1 MTARTRSPLTLALLA
16 AAAVTMLSAAFAL
29 ASTGVYY
36 DDDLAH
42 YMIARFA
49 WRHPELFL
57 NTWGRPSFTIL
68 YAPAAALGFVPARLF
83 SALLAGATAL
93 AAAHLAQLHGV
104 QRGWLAALLTG
115 AQPELLRQGFSTLTE
130 LVFAL
135 LLALGL
141 IAARR
146 ERWVWLALAAGWL
159 PLARYESLPL
169 VAIFGVLLL
178 LKGQWRLLPLLA
190 LPLLAQN
197 SFYALREGNPALL
210 LFPLDQALGVRANAP
225 SFDYGTGDP
234 LYYLHRAP
242 LAFGPAIFALAC
254 LGMARVRPGLLL
266 LSVLTMLAV
275 LSLTYWLLPGAG
287 VAGYIRHLAM
297 VAPAVGV
304 LAAIGLERIA
314 APLAQARAPGWLVPL
329 LGVGLALWLGLRNM
343 YAGALVAAAG
353 AALPAVPRVARSAA
367 GGGGDHP
374 RTRRARCGHGGPA
387 GAPVPARRGAADRHR
402 SRSVAGG
409 EPLWRP
415 LHARLAHLAAVRG
428 RARPLRSGTLSR
440 HHPGRG
446 GGGASRHGDRLGLA
460 LLAPPGLEYT
470 AGLAPGS
477 TALPAAQGVGAAHV
491 SALHLREDR
500 TIGQTL
506 PCVSR

>member
-1 MTARTRSPLTLALLA
+1 MSVRLHAPLALALLA
-16 AAAVTMLSAAFAL
+16 AVAVTALSAAFAL

-57 NTWGRPSFTIL
+57 NTWGRPGFTML

-93 AAAHLAQLHGV
+93 AAAYLAQLHGV
-104 QRGWLAALLTG
+104 QRSWLAALLTG

-135 LLALGL
+135 MLALGL

-146 ERWVWLALAAGWL
+146 ERWAWLALAAGWL

-169 VAIFGVLLL
+169 VAIVGVLLL
-178 LKGQWRLLPLLA
+178 VKGQWRLLPLLA

-197 SFYALREGNPALL
+197 SFYALRESNLALL
-210 LFPLDQALGVRANAP
+210 LFPLDQALGVRASAP

-234 LYYLHRAP
+234 LYYLNLAP
-242 LAFGPAIFALAC
+242 VAFGPAIFALAC
-254 LGMARVRPGLLL
+254 LGMVRARPGLLQF
-266 LSVLTMLAV
+266 SVLTMLAV

-287 VAGYIRHLAM
+287 VAGYVRHLAM

-314 APLAQARAPGWLVPL
+314 APRAQASIPGWLIPL

-353 AALPAVPRVARSAA
+353 ALLPLVPRATLRAAETTILGIGALAVVTAALHVRPFQLVEEQQIAIAA
-367 GGGGDHP
+367 GQWLGSSP
-374 RTRRARCGHGGPA
+374 YATRFTLGSHIWHQYAA
-387 GAPVPARRGAADRHR
+387 GLDPYDPARFRGITPVE
-402 SRSVAGG
+402 VA
-409 EPLWRP
+409 
-415 LHARLAHLAAVRG
+415 
-428 RARPLRSGTLSR
+428 T
-440 HHPGRG
+440 
-446 GGGASRHGDRLGLA
+446 
-460 LLAPPGLEYT
+460 APPGTVIVWDSHYSHRLVWNTPLELLQDPQRFQLLKAWERPTFQLYIFEKT
-470 AGLAPGS
+470 AP
-477 TALPAAQGVGAAHV
+477 
-491 SALHLREDR
+491 
-500 TIGQTL
+500 
-506 PCVSR
+506 

>member
-1 MTARTRSPLTLALLA
+1 MSVRLRAPLAPALLA
-16 AAAVTMLSAAFAL
+16 AAAVAMLSAAFAL

-93 AAAHLAQLHGV
+93 AAAYLAHLHGV

-135 LLALGL
+135 LLVLCL

-146 ERWVWLALAAGWL
+146 ARWAGLALAAGWL

-169 VAIFGVLLL
+169 VAVFGVLLL

-190 LPLLAQN
+190 LPLLIQN

-210 LFPLDQALGVRANAP
+210 LFPLDQALGVRASAP
-225 SFDYGTGDP
+225 HFDYGTGAP
-234 LYYLHRAP
+234 LSYLHRAP
-242 LAFGPAIFALAC
+242 LAYGPAIFALAC
-254 LGMARVRPGLLL
+254 LGMARARPGLLQI
-266 LSVLTMLAV
+266 SVLTMLAV

-314 APLAQARAPGWLVPL
+314 APIAQASAPGWLIPL
-329 LGVGLALWLGLRNM
+329 LGVGLALWLGMRTM
-343 YAGALVAAAG
+343 YAGALIAAAG
-353 AALPAVPRVARSAA
+353 AVLPAVPRAAPRVAEATALALGALAVVTAVLPVRPFQLVEEQQSAIAA
-367 GGGGDHP
+367 GQWLRESPYG
-374 RTRRARCGHGGPA
+374 TRFTLGSHIWQQYAA
-387 GAPVPARRGAADRHR
+387 GLDPYDPARFRGITPAEVEAAPPGTVIVWDSHYSHR
-402 SRSVAGG
+402 LVWNT
-409 EPLWRP
+409 P
-415 LHARLAHLAAVRG
+415 
-428 RARPLRSGTLSR
+428 
-440 HHPGRG
+440 
-446 GGGASRHGDRLGLA
+446 LA
-460 LLAPPGLEYT
+460 LLQDPRRFRLLKAWEQPTFQLYIFEKTAP
-470 AGLAPGS
+470 
-477 TALPAAQGVGAAHV
+477 
-491 SALHLREDR
+491 
-500 TIGQTL
+500 
-506 PCVSR
+506 